1 MTTSLGETPAALQIP
16 QQAFESI
23 SIDGSS
29 SNSLSGTCLTN
40 MSRADIRLRII
51 KNRMAIELKPTARIS
66 GGKTSQ

>member
-1 MTTSLGETPAALQIP
+1 MTTPLGETPAALQIP

-29 SNSLSGTCLTN
+29 RNSLSGTCLTN

-51 KNRMAIELKPTARIS
+51 KNRRARKESSRGNDGITY
-66 GGKTSQ
+66 G